1 MHFVYSALSVF
12 KSPFQTAWFW
22 PGASVCVAAMCL
34 LPCASCVSSCV
45 FHIPESVV
53 FACHRI
59 CRKRQT
65 FAFSKQKP
73 GSRSVLSILSLLCL
87 WSQHWQ
93 SFTAGILLRNDDHI
107 SCKTFMFICKAY
119 SSSRWKSLLLDE
131 AYYSV
136 IRFRCVARRLSS
148 PESNS
153 GFTPWPTTLRALS
166 SPDSVSKAVL
176 SICQFISLSV
186 YLCLCLCV
194 CLFGLSVCLCVR
206 LDVCLVCLSP
216 SVAWASVAL
225 HEMNALF
232 PPRF

>member
-1 MHFVYSALSVF
+1 MHQKVFVAVFSSVCMCGACVEVCTCVCGSRRGLWKSIRRMCEKVREDCANFQHSLAASKNVHPVYIWSCFFLISLYNMHFVYSALSVF

-53 FACHRI
+53 FACHKI

-107 SCKTFMFICKAY
+107 SCKTFTFICKAY
-119 SSSRWKSLLLDE
+119 S
-131 AYYSV
+131 
-136 IRFRCVARRLSS
+136 
-148 PESNS
+148 
-153 GFTPWPTTLRALS
+153 
-166 SPDSVSKAVL
+166 
-176 SICQFISLSV
+176 
-186 YLCLCLCV
+186 
-194 CLFGLSVCLCVR
+194 
-206 LDVCLVCLSP
+206 
-216 SVAWASVAL
+216 
-225 HEMNALF
+225 
-232 PPRF
+232 